1 MPSPSHGSML
11 DGSVGDMDHSLK
23 VLGSYNFERE
33 LEDLGSP
40 LDGPARPRVCK
51 EAAECRPRRPNSCCE
66 RQTHYNGDHAMRS
79 RSSEDSAK
87 HESSDP
93 LAAVISLLRPQTV
106 LPKVISGAG
115 QWSVRYAAHDE
126 PGFCIMLEGTCF
138 LDVDGVGEVQL
149 DARDFVLLPSTP
161 GFTMSSAPGL
171 KPKLI
176 SAVDGN
182 ELRHGTQAGRP
193 AMRQLGGYFHVDRAN
208 AQLLAKFLPA
218 MILVRRDEPGAGR
231 LRRLVEL
238 IGEEAT
244 TRRAGRKLVL
254 ERLVEVLLI
263 EALRLR
269 PAEAAGREKG
279 LLAGLAEPDI
289 ARVLRKMHADVAY
302 RWTVAELARVA
313 GMSRAVFAE
322 RFARTV
328 GMPPME
334 YLLEWRIAIAKD
346 LLREHTPLA
355 EVAER
360 IGYQSASAFSVAF
373 SRHVGCSPSGFARSM
388 RG

>member
-1 MPSPSHGSML
+1 M
-11 DGSVGDMDHSLK
+11 
-23 VLGSYNFERE
+23 
-33 LEDLGSP
+33 
-40 LDGPARPRVCK
+40 
-51 EAAECRPRRPNSCCE
+51 
-66 RQTHYNGDHAMRS
+66 TAMNAQSSESS
-79 RSSEDSAK
+79 RSTREP
-87 HESSDP
+87 SDP

-115 QWSVRYAAHDE
+115 PWSVRYAAHGE
-126 PGFCIMLEGTCF
+126 PGYCIMLEGTCF
-138 LDVDGVGEVQL
+138 LDVDGVGEVKL
-149 DARDFVLLPSTP
+149 EEGDFVLLPSTP
-161 GFTMSSAPGL
+161 SFMMSSDRGL

-176 SAVDGN
+176 TAADGN
-182 ELRHGTQAGRP
+182 ELRHGTQSGPP

-208 AQLLAKFLPA
+208 AQLLERFLPA
-218 MILVRRDEPGAGR
+218 MILVRRDDPGAAR

-244 TRRAGRKLVL
+244 TRRAGRELIL
-254 ERLVEVLLI
+254 ERLVEVLFI
-263 EALRLR
+263 EALRVR
-269 PAEAAGREKG
+269 PAEAGSRERG
-279 LLAGLAEPDI
+279 LLAGLADPDI
-289 ARVLRKMHADVAY
+289 ARALRRLHADVAY
-302 RWTVAELARVA
+302 RWTVAELARAA

-322 RFARTV
+322 RFTRTV

-346 LLREHTPLA
+346 VLLREHTPLS

-388 RG
+388 RA